1 MVVADPIIVARDPLT
16 QLADAARRDGVP
28 GHMTLEGAVL
38 VADVSGFTALTTS
51 LEARHGAR
59 SADLL
64 AVIMDRLLGALGA
77 IAESHGGRVL
87 DTIGDAIHILWA
99 TGDDADI
106 GDVERQAAEAA
117 IAMLGAA
124 ASAGDGEHETPVR
137 IGIASGS
144 VELAMVGG
152 HAARWDMLA
161 FGPAL
166 RSAIAACNDAPRSSC
181 LIASQ
186 SSALNL
192 PTTAEATNGGWVLR
206 HDGGRSGAPLR
217 DAVEALA
224 WDAELR
230 LVTVMFCRL
239 VDAEQ
244 MASVDIGLVD
254 ALTRT
259 AQRVVA
265 QHGGMIDRV
274 HADEKG
280 VSVVAAFGMQRGSA
294 PGIALDRVTGGGSP
308 LHAALAGFDLRRA
321 LVERNVIPAIGIA
334 TGKVRVG
341 VGDTA
346 NGSGYTMYGAAMNLA
361 ARFMQASRN
370 EILCDAATR
379 AETLADLEFADGGTR
394 VLKGIGRG
402 GQIFVVKGVRQ
413 DRSTGVGMDGSVLAG
428 RHAERAALI
437 EFLKAPGPGAPSTLI
452 LEGAHGSGKSRL
464 SAFAADAAARH
475 GYTPLILRAGLLGQ
489 STPLFAWR
497 DPLAALLRA
506 RADARG
512 LAVAQALE
520 ELIELG
526 GGSPADIATMATLFG
541 IDAAANEDAD
551 TDPAAARRLRAAV
564 VAALIGDRAH
574 LLVFED
580 AHWLDDTSLVLAR
593 DLQKSAPQHRF
604 LFAAHAP
611 APERLARGH
620 GDPVRLSIG
629 ALSGDEIAELAASLL
644 GPFDPKHPFV
654 DWLQARSAGNPMFAR
669 SLIALLPPDIA
680 DTALKTP
687 GAWRKAQAA
696 LERGDMPATIEG
708 AILARFGNLPPTQL
722 GLLKAA
728 SVIGDAFDIAALT
741 ALGTPSS
748 DSQIASD
755 LAALTGNG
763 ILIAAAGEWR
773 FADELTRSV
782 VYDSLP
788 RQLQRELHRRAAA
801 HAVTLATSDPAQVA
815 HHWLE
820 AELPARAFTPLRKAG
835 LQAKRAG
842 AYGTAVSLW
851 KTALDLLESGKLGPE
866 RTGKLRRATLHRDL
880 AFASWRLG
888 EPAQTIDHCYAS
900 LDGLWAGAPSSPAG
914 WAAML
919 ARQTAGLAW
928 QVIRPGVAQRPRNRT
943 ERARDWLR
951 LNNGVRLIEAFYF
964 SQGALPAAAIAVYG
978 ARIAERTGE
987 LAYGARPYGFL
998 GYLAGSR
1005 GWHRIARFC
1014 FARPRKDCLDK
1025 RDWPSLAQ
1033 SVHGET
1039 MYLLT
1044 QGRWADAIDR
1054 ARFGRTLARKIN
1066 TAADTGSITTLI
1078 GLGHLMAG
1086 DFAGMRA
1093 AFEQVEAIAYAKAN
1107 DHYLLFAREAIGQI
1121 ELVAGSP
1128 QKAESLLVQAASLA
1142 KSVRDLQSAL
1152 IAEGLLANTLVR
1164 LGRLQDASAMM
1175 PALIERAETTPMVN
1189 FGTWYG
1195 FGAVAEA
1202 ATGVYAALGAGDNGI
1217 HRTHALRAM
1226 SALSRFARS
1235 YSVAGPRARLISGQL
1250 YALDG
1255 NHAAAVKRWERGLR
1269 AAEASGMRHDLA
1281 RLHQALSRAP
1291 GISDDAIRLHGEQ
1304 AAAFTALCGVKD
1316 LPPLPT
1322 RFAARS

>member
-1 MVVADPIIVARDPLT
+1 M
-16 QLADAARRDGVP
+16 
-28 GHMTLEGAVL
+28 L

-77 IAESHGGRVL
+77 IAESQGGRVL

-99 TGDDADI
+99 TDDDTNIADA
-106 GDVERQAAEAA
+106 ERRAAEAA
-117 IAMLGAA
+117 IAMLEAA

-137 IGIASGS
+137 IGIASGRI
-144 VELAMVGG
+144 ELAMIGG
-152 HAARWDMLA
+152 HAGRWDMLA
-161 FGPAL
+161 LGPAL
-166 RSAIAACNDAPRSSC
+166 RSAIAACNNAPRSSC
-181 LIASQ
+181 LMISQ
-186 SSALNL
+186 ISSKLL
-192 PTTAEATNGGWVLR
+192 PGTVEAGKGGWVLR
-206 HDGGRSGAPLR
+206 HDGTRSGAPLR

-239 VDAEQ
+239 VDAGQ
-244 MASVDIGLVD
+244 MASVDIGFVGD
-254 ALTRT
+254 LTRI
-259 AQRVVA
+259 AQAVVA

-274 HADEKG
+274 HGDEKG
-280 VSVVAAFGMQRGSA
+280 ISVVAAFGMQRGA
-294 PGIALDRVTGGGSP
+294 ATGIALDGVTGGGSP
-308 LHAALAGFDLRRA
+308 LHAALAGFDLRRE
-321 LVERNVIPAIGIA
+321 LVERNVVPAIGIA

-361 ARFMQASRN
+361 ARFMQAARD

-379 AETLADLEFADGGTR
+379 AETLVDLEFTDGGTR
-394 VLKGIGRG
+394 ALKGIDRG
-402 GQIFVVKGVRQ
+402 GQIFVIKGVRH

-428 RHAERAALI
+428 RHAERAVLLG
-437 EFLKAPGPGAPSTLI
+437 FLSASGPAAPSTLI

-475 GYTPLILRAGLLGQ
+475 GFVPLILRAGLLGQ

-497 DPLAALLRA
+497 EPLAGLLHA

-512 LAVAQALE
+512 LAVAQTLE
-520 ELIELG
+520 ELVEHT
-526 GGSPADIATMATLFG
+526 GGSATDTAIVATLFG
-541 IDAAANEDAD
+541 IDAPASGDAD
-551 TDPAAARRLRAAV
+551 TDPATARRLRAAV

-574 LLVFED
+574 LVVFED
-580 AHWLDDTSLVLAR
+580 AHWLDDTSLMLAR
-593 DLQKSAPQHRF
+593 DLKKVASQHRF

-620 GDPVRLSIG
+620 GEPRRLSIG
-629 ALSGDEIAELAASLL
+629 ALRRDETAELAASLL

-680 DTALKTP
+680 ETALKTP
-687 GAWRKAQAA
+687 GAWRKAKAA

-748 DSQIASD
+748 DSQMASD
-755 LAALTGNG
+755 LAALTGIG
-763 ILIAAAGEWR
+763 ILIAAASEWR

-801 HAVTLATSDPAQVA
+801 HAVTLATSDPAQIA

-820 AELPARAFTPLRKAG
+820 AELPERAFTPLRKAG

-842 AYGTAVSLW
+842 AYGAAVSLW
-851 KTALDLLESGKLGPE
+851 KTALDLLDSGKLGPE

-900 LDGLWAGAPSSPAG
+900 LDGMWAGAPSSPAG
-914 WAAML
+914 WAFML
-919 ARQTAGLAW
+919 ARQSAGLAW
-928 QVIRPGVAQRPRNRT
+928 QVVRPNVAQRTRT
-943 ERARDWLR
+943 RKERARDWLR

-1005 GWHRIARFC
+1005 GWHRIAQFC
-1014 FARPRKDCLDK
+1014 FSRPRKDCLDK

-1033 SVHGET
+1033 SLHGET

-1044 QGRWADAIDR
+1044 QGRWANAIDR

-1066 TAADTGSITTLI
+1066 KSADTGSITTMI
-1078 GLGHLMAG
+1078 GLAHLMAG
-1086 DFAGMRA
+1086 DFAAMRST
-1093 AFEQVEAIAYAKAN
+1093 FEQVEAIAYAKAN

-1121 ELVAGSP
+1121 ELVAGSL

-1142 KSVRDLQSAL
+1142 KTVRDLQSAL
-1152 IAEGLLANTLVR
+1152 IAEGLLAYALVR
-1164 LGRLQDASAMM
+1164 LGRLDDAQAMM
-1175 PALIERAETTPMVN
+1175 PAVLLRAETTPMVN

-1202 ATGVYAALGAGDNGI
+1202 ATGIYAALGSGENSAN
-1217 HRTHALRAM
+1217 RTNAMRAV

-1235 YSVAGPRARLISGQL
+1235 YTVASPRARLINGQL
-1250 YALDG
+1250 YALGGD
-1255 NHAAAVKRWERGLR
+1255 HSAAVKCWERGLR
-1269 AAEASGMRHDLA
+1269 AAEAIGMRHDLA

-1291 GISDDAIRLHGEQ
+1291 GMGDDAVRLHGEQ

-1322 RFAARS
+1322 RFAPKS